1 MQTLPPTPVSSG
13 SHVANNTEHLT
24 QDACAS
30 CEFLKKQKLISSFL
44 YKAYFIFECLSGESY
59 CKINASPKNVYRL
72 IPCGKKYNYSRIVQ
86 TTIYML
92 RGTTSPPPAP
102 SPISQAFHAPLA
114 YEVPGGRFSYLITV
128 PAQALDGN
136 TAEARNVG
144 GRLSAHLAHFKA
156 VVNGASCEDK
166 TPGRMLSRTRA
177 RDCLQQTG
185 ARGRPM

>member
-1 MQTLPPTPVSSG
+1 MHPQKTYIDSY
-13 SHVANNTEHLT
+13 HVAKNTT
-24 QDACAS
+24 IA
-30 CEFLKKQKLISSFL
+30 
-44 YKAYFIFECLSGESY
+44 G
-59 CKINASPKNVYRL
+59 
-72 IPCGKKYNYSRIVQ
+72 VQ

-92 RGTTSPPPAP
+92 CGTTSPPPAP

-156 VVNGASCEDK
+156 CFLAEIYKCSMYLNI
-166 TPGRMLSRTRA
+166 LSS
-177 RDCLQQTG
+177 LNTG
-185 ARGRPM
+185 YRIL